1 MSHYFRDFLLMEQ
14 IKHWPA
20 VVYTPQQN
28 SIVERMWGTRFGM
41 ARALLKFAN
50 LGPAMHAFALQCAN
64 WICNRLP
71 QSSRGNLSSWFILC
85 RRLASIGYL
94 RSFGCLVRL
103 TIPKERREADHH
115 FADRGALG
123 IYLGPSELSPGCV
136 VYVPSHRKF
145 FVARNVIAYEDI
157 HPGVKHIESSWPLIE
172 DSADPR
178 DISRRRDEELQN
190 RLLHDNILRG
200 FEPNVLRESAEHD
213 EPLTEEV
220 KDVPTADDPEPSPD
234 ETTTRDVHVESQP
247 MVTSTAND
255 ESDPSSKRFKRVL
268 PPRTTRY
275 TGSYFTD
282 PTIATPSQAVE
293 NLHMCVDGG
302 IADVAIFAYE
312 SSVAGLEIAY
322 AVKTTADMGELVIPR
337 GYNQCLKSPES
348 EYWREAVA
356 KEYNGLI
363 SIGTFEFVPKSSL
376 KAGTNV
382 MRCHLVFDVKR
393 QSDGSIEKFKARLVA
408 DGNTQRHGVDF
419 DRVFSTVAKL
429 STLRL
434 LLVLAACEDYNL
446 SSIDIRQAYLQATLS
461 EELYMDVPPGLTNVD
476 ENGNA
481 LVVKLRRSLYGLR
494 QAGRE
499 WHTLLASTLRE
510 WGFVQSTID
519 VCMFSYS
526 RGSSKM
532 WIVVWVDDC
541 VIADNDAALRE
552 EFVSWLG
559 TKFPVED
566 KSDLSWILH
575 VKVTRERERRRI
587 SLSQELYVKDL
598 LGRYDYLHG
607 GLTRRFDSPCDSNLK
622 LCAEQSPAIDSAE
635 HAHMG
640 KHRSDYMSLVGA
652 FLWLANVTRPELAYV
667 AGQLARFVSNPGMVH
682 YRAALRVLVY
692 LKGNPSKDL
701 MFSPSPHLGFRAYV
715 DSDWAHRFSVS
726 GGIMEYMGC
735 PIQWFSK
742 MQRSVSMSST
752 EAEYFATCL
761 AAKEVVYF
769 RELLADFGRVQTG
782 PTVILTDNK
791 GVVDLS
797 VDPVAFK
804 KTKHILRAAQY
815 VRDLCARRVIVLKWV
830 SSSHNVAD
838 ICTKAVPLAT
848 FRVLI
853 DLLGHL
859 TSIP

>member
-1 MSHYFRDFLLMEQ
+1 
-14 IKHWPA
+14 
-20 VVYTPQQN
+20 
-28 SIVERMWGTRFGM
+28 M

-71 QSSRGNLSSWFILC
+71 QPSRCNLSPWFILS
-85 RRLASIGYL
+85 RRPASIGYL
-94 RSFGCLVRL
+94 KSFGCLVRM
-103 TIPKERREADHH
+103 TIPKQRRDADHH
-115 FADRGALG
+115 FADRGTLG

-136 VYVPSHRKF
+136 VYVPSSKKF
-145 FVARNVIAYEDI
+145 FVTRDVIAYEDV
-157 HPGVKHIESSWPLIE
+157 HPGVKHIESSWPLTEGIVYGPDDLNKRHDDE
-172 DSADPR
+172 VHSR
-178 DISRRRDEELQN
+178 LLRGNISRGLESA
-190 RLLHDNILRG
+190 
-200 FEPNVLRESAEHD
+200 VLRESVEYD
-213 EPLTEEV
+213 EPLGEDIEDQPTTEGLGSNSNEST
-220 KDVPTADDPEPSPD
+220 DQND
-234 ETTTRDVHVESQP
+234 HVEHHSVEVAP
-247 MVTSTAND
+247 ISGED
-255 ESDPSSKRFKRVL
+255 DPSSKRFKRVL
-268 PPRTTRY
+268 PHRTTRY
-275 TGSYFTD
+275 AGTYFTD
-282 PTIATPSQAVE
+282 PTVATPAQAVA
-293 NLHMCVDGG
+293 NLHTCTDGG
-302 IADVAIFAYE
+302 LIDVAIFAYE
-312 SSVAGLEIAY
+312 SSVAGLDVAY
-322 AVKTTADMGELVIPR
+322 AVKATADMGELVVPR

-348 EYWREAVA
+348 QYWREAVA

-363 SIGTFEFVPKSSL
+363 SIGTFEFVPRSSL

-408 DGNTQRHGVDF
+408 DGNTQQYGVDF

-434 LLVLAACEDYNL
+434 LLALAASNDYNL

-461 EELYMDVPPGLTNVD
+461 EELYMEVPPGLDNVD
-476 ENGNA
+476 KDGNA
-481 LVVKLRRSLYGLR
+481 LVMRLRRSLYGLK

-510 WGFVQSTID
+510 WGFVQSKID
-519 VCMFSYS
+519 VCMFTYS
-526 RGSSKM
+526 RGDSKI
-532 WIVVWVDDC
+532 WVVVWVDDC
-541 VIADNDAALRE
+541 VIADNDATLRE

-559 TKFPVED
+559 TRFPVED
-566 KSDLSWILH
+566 KSELNWILH
-575 VKVTRERERRRI
+575 VKVSRDRGRRTI
-587 SLSQELYVKDL
+587 SLSQELYVRDL

-635 HAHMG
+635 YVHMA

-652 FLWLANVTRPELAYV
+652 FLWLANVSRPELAYI
-667 AGQLARFVSNPGMVH
+667 AGQLARFVSNPGMTH

-692 LKGNPSKDL
+692 LRGNPAKDL
-701 MFSPSPHLGFRAYV
+701 VYHPSSHLGLRAYV

-726 GGIMEYMGC
+726 GGVIEYMGC

-752 EAEYFATCL
+752 EAEYFAACL
-761 AAKEVVYF
+761 AVKEVVYF
-769 RELLADFGRVQTG
+769 RELLVDFGRPQDG

-797 VDPVAFK
+797 LDPVAFK

-815 VRDLCARRVIVLKWV
+815 VRDLCARRVVVLKWV
-830 SSSHNVAD
+830 SSLCKMS
-838 ICTKAVPLAT
+838 
-848 FRVLI
+848 LI
-853 DLLGHL
+853 SAPRLSLWRL
-859 TSIP
+859 FAC